1 LIQCRYCVPTI
12 SITYT
17 ASFVSLGKV
26 LWSSIKPEVQ
36 QQIWEYTDLRD
47 IVQNQYGAVSQFNN
61 ITTTSEEIINSI
73 SDILP
78 QPFGRSA
85 HYEITANARNQ
96 PQHRYSEVNMKVNAN
111 IIDLEKVT
119 ICHQT
124 IAEVDWV
131 SLER

>member
-1 LIQCRYCVPTI
+1 LWSADNIDTD
-12 SITYT
+12 ST
-17 ASFVSLGKV
+17 SFARLGKV
-26 LWSSIKPEVQ
+26 LWSNIKPEIQ

-78 QPFGRSA
+78 QPYGRGA

-96 PQHRYSEVNMKVNAN
+96 PHHPYSEVNMRVNAN

-131 SLER
+131 SLDR